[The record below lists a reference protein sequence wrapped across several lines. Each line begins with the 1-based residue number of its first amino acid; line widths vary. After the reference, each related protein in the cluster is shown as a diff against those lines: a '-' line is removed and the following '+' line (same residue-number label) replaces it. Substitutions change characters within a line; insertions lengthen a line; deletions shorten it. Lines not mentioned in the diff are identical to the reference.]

1 MASEA
6 GGIGGG
12 GGGGKIRTRR
22 CHQGPVKPYQQG
34 RPQHQV
40 RDRYAVATGRLRAV
54 SLGGGARTRRPHVE
68 GTRGPEAGPGWRR
81 EVGRAWPGLAAD
93 TWDASGLSQPSR
105 PRAFPGGHRAGKEI
119 SGFGYSGCCCCC
131 CFFFF
136 FFFFGGFLGVK
147 WYSSRPHEGNKGK
160 MWQQAHPL
168 AGFFFLVFPGSGC
181 AGRLICHRG
190 PERLGEG
197 ALLPISWNN
206 FGFRRVKSLMVVRSP
221 RLSAWPFQI
230 GTHWFSFSSFPL
242 LTEL

>member
-1 MASEA
+1 MGCERPLPALPPKGFPWRA
-6 GGIGGG
+6 Q
-12 GGGGKIRTRR
+12 GGKRNL
-22 CHQGPVKPYQQG
+22 
-34 RPQHQV
+34 
-40 RDRYAVATGRLRAV
+40 RLRIF
-54 SLGGGARTRRPHVE
+54 
-68 GTRGPEAGPGWRR
+68 
-81 EVGRAWPGLAAD
+81 GL
-93 TWDASGLSQPSR
+93 LLLLLLLL
-105 PRAFPGGHRAGKEI
+105 
-119 SGFGYSGCCCCC
+119 
-131 CFFFF
+131 F